1 MPTIIM
7 SKLASRL
14 DPAIR
19 AKAMNFLQKLADDD
33 TTPGLHVE
41 PLRRAIDSRVRTGR
55 VDQSNRAVM
64 FRLDN
69 SGERHYVIHG
79 VWPHDEAIRIASR
92 LRLTVNPVNGLPQ
105 FEESP
110 EIQDADFHGSLES
123 SGGSGQTADE
133 SEPESQPAS
142 LLQTLTVSSDDLID
156 RLGIPAEIAFAAML
170 AHDEDEILSLA
181 ADLENEW
188 IATILID
195 VAAGD
200 SVSDVV
206 DRMALAPVSP
216 SDDEDADVLA
226 AMQRVGAQVQFAF
239 IEDNDELRN
248 AIEATDFAAW
258 KVFLHPEQRR
268 YVSLRASGPFRIS
281 GGAGTGKTVVLV
293 HRARE
298 LARRY
303 PTASILLTTYT
314 TNLANILQEQ
324 LAQLDP
330 RIKIASALGEPGVF
344 VSGIDALAASILRL
358 NDAGVISAVDSVL
371 GQSRDSV
378 NARTSGSVWQSVL
391 DASDIPLPPSV
402 ANSTFLTAE
411 YASVVLPNR
420 ITSLED
426 YLHVRR
432 AGRGIP
438 LDRSRRT
445 AVWDLVEA
453 YRAQARVDG
462 TIDFSEAAA
471 IAAAFLEGQY
481 SDRVLVSHALVD
493 EGQDLSPTH
502 WQLLR
507 ALVPRG
513 ADDLFLAEDAH
524 QRIYGKRV
532 VLSRLGILVVGRSRR
547 LTLNYRTTAQN
558 LRYAMGILTGGA
570 FVNLEDQPEKTGYR
584 SARSGPDPRIIEVNS
599 ITDELDQM
607 ALVLREWLD
616 RGISADTI
624 SVLCPDRFQR
634 DRLAT
639 GLTERGLPV
648 RSVDRD
654 RGPRERIAVMTMHR
668 AKGTEFSRVALSGV
682 GARQPSEELRMAAL
696 DDADRLDE
704 ELREKSLLYVA
715 ATRARDELVVI
726 RRSMS

>member
-110 EIQDADFHGSLES
+110 ELQDADFHGSSES
-123 SGGSGQTADE
+123 SGGSSQTVDE
-133 SEPESQPAS
+133 TETESQSVS

-206 DRMALAPVSP
+206 DRMALVPVSP

-268 YVSLRASGPFRIS
+268 YVSLRTSGPFRIS

-298 LARRY
+298 LVRRY

-330 RIKIASALGEPGVF
+330 RIKIASTLGEPGVF

-358 NDAGVISAVDSVL
+358 NTAGLISAVDSVL

-391 DASDIPLPPSV
+391 DALAIPLPPSI

-411 YASVVLPNR
+411 YSSIILPNR
-420 ITSLED
+420 ITSLEE

-438 LDRSRRT
+438 LDRTKRT
-445 AVWDLVEA
+445 AVW
-453 YRAQARVDG
+453 G
-462 TIDFSEAAA
+462 F
-471 IAAAFLEGQY
+471 GQGLPR
-481 SDRVLVSHALVD
+481 SGASRWNHRFFRGCSHCR
-493 EGQDLSPTH
+493 GI
-502 WQLLR
+502 
-507 ALVPRG
+507 PRG
-513 ADDLFLAEDAH
+513 AIF
-524 QRIYGKRV
+524 R
-532 VLSRLGILVVGRSRR
+532 
-547 LTLNYRTTAQN
+547 
-558 LRYAMGILTGGA
+558 
-570 FVNLEDQPEKTGYR
+570 
-584 SARSGPDPRIIEVNS
+584 
-599 ITDELDQM
+599 
-607 ALVLREWLD
+607 
-616 RGISADTI
+616 
-624 SVLCPDRFQR
+624 
-634 DRLAT
+634 
-639 GLTERGLPV
+639 
-648 RSVDRD
+648 
-654 RGPRERIAVMTMHR
+654 
-668 AKGTEFSRVALSGV
+668 
-682 GARQPSEELRMAAL
+682 
-696 DDADRLDE
+696 
-704 ELREKSLLYVA
+704 
-715 ATRARDELVVI
+715 
-726 RRSMS
+726 

>member
-19 AKAMNFLQKLADDD
+19 AKAMNFLQKLAEDD
-33 TTPGLHVE
+33 TTPGLHIE
-41 PLRRAIDSRVRTGR
+41 PLRRALDPRVRTGR

-69 SGERHYVIHG
+69 AGERHYVIHG
-79 VWPHDEAIRIASR
+79 VWPHDEAIRIANR

-110 EIQDADFHGSLES
+110 EVQDAAFRES
-123 SGGSGQTADE
+123 IESNRGASQPTNE
-133 SEPESQPAS
+133 SEPKSQQGS
-142 LLQTLTVSSDDLID
+142 LLDTLGVSLGDLVD
-156 RLGIPAEIAFAAML
+156 RLGIPSEIALAALL
-170 AHDEDEILSLA
+170 ARDEDEILSLA

-216 SDDEDADVLA
+216 TDDEDADVLA

-258 KVFLHPEQRR
+258 RVFLHPEQRR
-268 YVSLRASGPFRIS
+268 YVGMHASGPFRIS

-303 PTASILLTTYT
+303 PTDSILLTTYT
-314 TNLANILQEQ
+314 TNLAGILEEQ

-330 RIKIASALGEPGVF
+330 RIKIASALGKPGVF
-344 VSGIDALAASILRL
+344 VSGIDALAASILKL
-358 NDAGVISAVDSVL
+358 NPVGLPSAVGSVL
-371 GQSRDSV
+371 GQARDSV
-378 NARTSGSVWQSVL
+378 NGRTSGSMWQSVL
-391 DASDIPLPPSV
+391 DAAHVALPPSV

-420 ITSLED
+420 ITSLDD

-438 LDRSRRT
+438 LNRAKRT
-445 AVWDLVEA
+445 LVWSLVEA

-462 TIDFSEAAA
+462 TVDFSEAAA
-471 IAAAFLEGQY
+471 IAAAFLKEHY
-481 SDRVLVSHALVD
+481 SGRVLASHALVD

-507 ALVPRG
+507 ALVPPG

-524 QRIYGKRV
+524 QRIYGTRV
-532 VLSRLGILVVGRSRR
+532 VLSKLGILIVGRSRR

-558 LRYAMGILTGGA
+558 LRYAMGILAGGA

-584 SARSGPDPRIIEVNS
+584 SARSGPDPRIIEVKS
-599 ITDELDQM
+599 ITDELDQV

-616 RGISADTI
+616 RGVAPDTI

-639 GLTERGLPV
+639 GLTERGVPV

-654 RGPRERIAVMTMHR
+654 RVPRDRIAVMTMHR

-696 DDADRLDE
+696 DETDRLDE

-726 RRSMS
+726 RRSTE

>member
-19 AKAMNFLQKLADDD
+19 AKAMNFLQKLAADD
-33 TTPGLHVE
+33 TTPGLHIE
-41 PLRRAIDSRVRTGR
+41 PMRRAIDSRVRTGR

-69 SGERHYVIHG
+69 AGERHYVIHG
-79 VWPHDEAIRIASR
+79 VWPHDEAIRIANN

-110 EIQDADFHGSLES
+110 EFRAADNLMPPKATKVAEQPSLES
-123 SGGSGQTADE
+123 DPNSQKKPLLE
-133 SEPESQPAS
+133 SLGVS
-142 LLQTLTVSSDDLID
+142 LSDLID
-156 RLGIPAEIAFAAML
+156 RLGVPSEIASAAML
-170 AHDEDEILSLA
+170 ARDEDEILSLA

-188 IATILID
+188 IGTILID
-195 VAAGD
+195 IAAGD
-200 SVSDVV
+200 SVSGVV
-206 DRMALAPVSP
+206 DLMALSPASP
-216 SDDEDADVLA
+216 SEDEDADVLA
-226 AMQRVGAQVQFAF
+226 ALQRIGAQVQFAF
-239 IEDNDELRN
+239 IEDNEELRN

-258 KVFLHPEQRR
+258 RVFLHPEQRR
-268 YVSLRASGPFRIS
+268 YVDLKTSGPFRIS

-303 PTASILLTTYT
+303 PTDSILLTTYT
-314 TNLANILQEQ
+314 TNLASLLEEQ

-330 RIKIASALGEPGVF
+330 RTTISSSLGESGVF
-344 VSGIDALAASILRL
+344 VSGIDALAAGVLRVGGL
-358 NDAGVISAVDSVL
+358 SLSTAVESVL
-371 GQSRDSV
+371 GQARETV
-378 NARTSGSVWQSVL
+378 NGRTSGSLWQSIV
-391 DASDIPLPPSV
+391 DSGTVGLPPSI
-402 ANSTFLTAE
+402 ANSTFLSAE
-411 YASVVLPNR
+411 YASVILPNR
-420 ITSLED
+420 ITSIED

-432 AGRGIP
+432 TGRGIP
-438 LDRSRRT
+438 LSRAKRT
-445 AVWDLVEA
+445 AVWSLVEA

-462 TIDFSEAAA
+462 TVDFFEAAA
-471 IAAAFLEGQY
+471 IAAAVLEADSSGKIFT
-481 SDRVLVSHALVD
+481 SHVLVD

-507 ALVPRG
+507 ALVPHG
-513 ADDLFLAEDAH
+513 PDDLFIAEDAH
-524 QRIYGKRV
+524 QRIYGTRV
-532 VLSRLGILVVGRSRR
+532 VLSKLGISIVGRSRR

-558 LRYAMGILTGGA
+558 LRYAMSVLTGGA
-570 FVNLEDQPEKTGYR
+570 FVDLEDRPETTGYR
-584 SARSGPDPRIIEVNS
+584 SARSGPEPHVIEVTS
-599 ITDELDQM
+599 ITEELDKM
-607 ALVLREWLD
+607 AIVLRQWLD
-616 RGISADTI
+616 GGVAPETI

-639 GLTERGLPV
+639 GLTERGISV

-654 RGPRERIAVMTMHR
+654 RVPRDRISVMTMHR

-682 GARQPSEELRMAAL
+682 GSRQQSQESRIAAL
-696 DDADRLDE
+696 DEADRLDE

-726 RRSMS
+726 RRSTG